1 MSDVTLAEVVR
12 QLEREPTPEPR
23 LAMREEP
30 QRTAPDH
37 DLPPVV
43 EAHSSLVDGLRSTER
58 LLESMEEQCRHLQG
72 YRRLLIDRL
81 RCLERPNDRADEPA
95 GCEIGLC
102 VPGPESTQ

>member
-37 DLPPVV
+37 DL
-43 EAHSSLVDGLRSTER
+43 VDGLRSTER
-58 LLESMEEQCRHLQG
+58 LLESMEQQCRQLQG

-81 RCLERPNDRADEPA
+81 QCLERPNDRADEPA